1 MSVNTECRPIRVV
14 PVLAVLAA
22 LAAGCALVSP
32 LRSPPEGEASAPPAA
47 AAAPPAIPVRTP
59 DPPGAAETTDAVDA
73 AEAASSP
80 AERDEACPAEVEA
93 EPSPPELPIVL
104 NARVQAAL
112 RAIVTH
118 RAPSIAQAFARARRY
133 APMMRRIFREQGLP
147 PELVNLAFV
156 ESHVNP
162 RATSRAK
169 AAGIWQFL
177 PATARSYGMRRT
189 QAVDERRDPEKS
201 TRAAAAHLRH
211 LYARFD
217 SWPLALAA
225 YNAGAGT
232 VERAIARQGTRD
244 FWRLRLPR
252 ETQRFVPAFMA
263 MTLVARDPERYGFS
277 PPPEEPHDTDL
288 LYVSQ
293 PTEIRRLAAAAGTSV
308 QHLRELNP
316 ELIGP
321 ATPSG
326 RTPYALRIPGRF
338 TWVAHRVAPGET
350 IARLAE
356 RYGVS
361 PHLLRETN
369 RLAESGEPRA
379 GSVILVP
386 ADEPPL

>member
-1 MSVNTECRPIRVV
+1 MSDLFAISGTGEFNQASGRVSLPARPSAPRRALVA
-14 PVLAVLAA
+14 LLA
-22 LAAGCALVSP
+22 LAIAAGAL
-32 LRSPPEGEASAPPAA
+32 
-47 AAAPPAIPVRTP
+47 
-59 DPPGAAETTDAVDA
+59 
-73 AEAASSP
+73 SP
-80 AERDEACPAEVEA
+80 AGAGAGEGLPGV
-93 EPSPPELPIVL
+93 PPPRRESVSAGLPVVL
-104 NARVQAAL
+104 NGRVELFLQRFRTSQARAVA
-112 RAIVTH
+112 T
-118 RAPSIAQAFARARRY
+118 AFARGRRY
-133 APMMRRIFREQGLP
+133 LALMRAIFQERGLP
-147 PELVNLAFV
+147 EDLLSLAVV
-156 ESHVNP
+156 ESHLNP
-162 RATSRAK
+162 NAVSPAN

-177 PATARSYGMRRT
+177 PSTARLYGLRT
-189 QAVDERRDPEKS
+189 TAWLDERRDPEKS
-201 TRAAAAHLRH
+201 TRGAAKHLRR
-211 LYARFD
+211 LYARFR